1 MKYPRVDAYSGFE
14 SVIHNFDP
22 RAKIITFTT
31 LIFSFAFI
39 NNLLIALFAVLF
51 SVSLIFIS
59 KLPLNFVYTRLKH
72 PIIFIFAIFMVMCF
86 TVEGKIIIGSY
97 FVNITLDGLKLGLL
111 IFLRAIAALILAFL
125 MLATNRFDTTIKAL
139 YMLKLPNI
147 VVQMIVFSY
156 RYIFVLVDEFQNMKK
171 SMSAKGFEIKANR
184 YGLSTIG
191 NLIGMLLVKSYERGE
206 RVHKSMISKGY
217 EGKPR
222 MNTNYNLILSDYVLT
237 IFMMVLAFG
246 VHIYPV
252 I

>member
-1 MKYPRVDAYSGFE
+1 MNYPRIDAYSEIE

-22 RAKIITFTT
+22 RAKIITFTV

-39 NNLLIALFAVLF
+39 ESLTVAMFAVLF

-59 KLPLNFVYTRLKH
+59 KLPIEFVYARLKY
-72 PIIFIFAIFMVMCF
+72 PIIFIFAIFVIMCF
-86 TVEGKIIIGSY
+86 TVEGNIIIDSY
-97 FVNITLDGLKLGLL
+97 FVSVTLEGLKIGLL
-111 IFLRAIAALILAFL
+111 IFLRATAALIIAFL
-125 MLATNRFDTTIKAL
+125 MLATNRFDTVIKAL
-139 YMLKLPNI
+139 YMLKLPNA

-222 MNTNYNLILSDYVLT
+222 MDTNYNLMFSDYVLT
-237 IFMMVLAFG
+237 IFMMIFAFG